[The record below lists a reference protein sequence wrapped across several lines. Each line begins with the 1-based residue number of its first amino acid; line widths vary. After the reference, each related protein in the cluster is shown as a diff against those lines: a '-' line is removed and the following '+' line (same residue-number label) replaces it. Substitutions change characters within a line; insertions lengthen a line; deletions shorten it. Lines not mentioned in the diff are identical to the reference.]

1 MPHLQAPQYIYTHKR
16 GENMKKLLK
25 NCVILCLML
34 SLVNINYFNVTV
46 SKTYAATTKSIRLNS
61 KSKSIAKEETF
72 KLQVQG
78 TRASDS
84 VTFSA
89 SNTDVVELAPL
100 RNAKT
105 CKVKGIAVG
114 KSIVYATVQRDD
126 EIVKV
131 LKCSVNV
138 TPAAI
143 SVRFRTGEITI
154 TDDESYNLM
163 DIITLKPKNTAE
175 TPTFSVADA
184 SVLKI
189 SKDGIITPLEVGST
203 KITATIL
210 NGKSDTITVNVKK
223 SED

>member
-1 MPHLQAPQYIYTHKR
+1 
-16 GENMKKLLK
+16 MKKIFK
-25 NCVILCLML
+25 NCVILCLLL
-34 SLVNINYFNVTV
+34 SLININYGDLAV
-46 SKTYAATTKSIRLNS
+46 SQTYAATIKSIRLNI
-61 KSKSIAKEETF
+61 KSKSIAKEESF

-89 SNTDVVELAPL
+89 SNTDVVEITPQ
-100 RNAKT
+100 RNSKS
-105 CKVKGIAVG
+105 CKIKGIAVG
-114 KSIVYATVQRDD
+114 KSIIYATVQRDD

-143 SVRFRTGEITI
+143 SVRFRKSEITI
-154 TDDESYNLM
+154 TKDELYDLM

-175 TPTFSVADA
+175 TPTFSVSDD
-184 SVLKI
+184 SILKI

-203 KITATIL
+203 QITATIL

-223 SED
+223 SDD

>member
-1 MPHLQAPQYIYTHKR
+1 
-16 GENMKKLLK
+16 MKKILK
-25 NCVILCLML
+25 NCVILCLLL
-34 SLVNINYFNVTV
+34 SIININYGDLTV
-46 SKTYAATTKSIRLNS
+46 SKTYAATIKSIRLNS
-61 KSKSIAKEETF
+61 KSKAIAKEESF

-78 TRASDS
+78 TRASDN

-89 SNTDVVELAPL
+89 SNTDVVDLTPQ

-114 KSIVYATVQRDD
+114 KSIIYATVQRDD

-131 LKCSVNV
+131 LKCSVHV

-143 SVRFRTGEITI
+143 SVRFRKGEITI
-154 TDDESYNLM
+154 AKGELYDLM

-175 TPTFSVADA
+175 TPTFSVSDS

-189 SKDGIITPLEVGST
+189 SKDGVITPLDVGST